1 MIQASSLLHT
11 FALHWSAMGFL
22 IIPQWVSWP
31 RISRS
36 GGLRVTPETFPISV
50 ALDSNRRKPMLRK
63 SLIAFTAATVVGV
76 GSQAEAAGFS
86 HAMSA
91 PEIPIATLDRKGLI
105 GKRMYDHSLRY
116 FQLLQMRLAASK
128 HLN

>member
-1 MIQASSLLHT
+1 
-11 FALHWSAMGFL
+11 
-22 IIPQWVSWP
+22 
-31 RISRS
+31 
-36 GGLRVTPETFPISV
+36 
-50 ALDSNRRKPMLRK
+50 MLRK

-105 GKRMYDHSLRY
+105 GKRMYDHSLRH
-116 FQLLQMRLAASK
+116 FHFLQMRLAASK